1 MISILKAQLQRGYQV
16 HILVYTTH
24 AILSMVVNK
33 CPPNEGIY
41 LLLISRVF
49 KKKENKNIFVII
61 LEYIILISRVFSFLL
76 LLPPNEAID
85 LVVEPVLEMVNDEL
99 FSNLMEEKKVAALVK
114 KTAEAK
120 KTVSY
125 HMLELLS
132 LHMSKSMVGPML
144 TKLLKSV
151 KMSSSFESGNSISL
165 LS

>member
-1 MISILKAQLQRGYQV
+1 M
-16 HILVYTTH
+16 
-24 AILSMVVNK
+24 
-33 CPPNEGIY
+33 
-41 LLLISRVF
+41 
-49 KKKENKNIFVII
+49 
-61 LEYIILISRVFSFLL
+61 EYIILISRVFCFLL
-76 LLPPNEAID
+76 LPNEAID

-151 KMSSSFESGNSISL
+151 KMSSSFESGNSNFFIIS
-165 LS
+165 

>member
-1 MISILKAQLQRGYQV
+1 MSSKRRYVLIADFTSI
-16 HILVYTTH
+16 
-24 AILSMVVNK
+24 
-33 CPPNEGIY
+33 
-41 LLLISRVF
+41 F
-49 KKKENKNIFVII
+49 KKKENNNNFVIHYGI
-61 LEYIILISRVFSFLL
+61 YKIFCFLL

-151 KMSSSFESGNSISL
+151 KMSSSFESGKSNSL
-165 LS
+165 LLAKV

>member
-1 MISILKAQLQRGYQV
+1 MIAILKAQLQRGYQV

-24 AILSMVVNK
+24 AILSTVVNK
-33 CPPNEGIY
+33 CPPNE
-41 LLLISRVF
+41 
-49 KKKENKNIFVII
+49 
-61 LEYIILISRVFSFLL
+61 
-76 LLPPNEAID
+76 AID
-85 LVVEPVLEMVNDEL
+85 VVVEPVLEMVNNEL

-132 LHMSKSMVGPML
+132 LHMSKTMVGPML
-144 TKLLKSV
+144 TKLLKFV
-151 KMSSSFESGNSISL
+151 KSSSSFESGKWNPIIHSHIEYEKIFDFSL

>member
-1 MISILKAQLQRGYQV
+1 MEYV
-16 HILVYTTH
+16 T
-24 AILSMVVNK
+24 
-33 CPPNEGIY
+33 
-41 LLLISRVF
+41 LISRVF
-49 KKKENKNIFVII
+49 C
-61 LEYIILISRVFSFLL
+61 FLL

-151 KMSSSFESGNSISL
+151 KMSSSFESGKSNSL
-165 LS
+165 LLAKV

>member
-1 MISILKAQLQRGYQV
+1 MSSKRRYVLIADFTSI
-16 HILVYTTH
+16 
-24 AILSMVVNK
+24 
-33 CPPNEGIY
+33 
-41 LLLISRVF
+41 F
-49 KKKENKNIFVII
+49 FKKENNNIFVIHYGI
-61 LEYIILISRVFSFLL
+61 CNINFTSSLFSS
-76 LLPPNEAID
+76 PPSPNEAID

-151 KMSSSFESGNSISL
+151 KMSSSFESGKSNSL
-165 LS
+165 LLAK

>member
-1 MISILKAQLQRGYQV
+1 MSSKRRYVLIADFTSIFLEKIMIIF
-16 HILVYTTH
+16 
-24 AILSMVVNK
+24 LSFIM
-33 CPPNEGIY
+33 
-41 LLLISRVF
+41 
-49 KKKENKNIFVII
+49 
-61 LEYIILISRVFSFLL
+61 EYIILISRVFSFLL

-151 KMSSSFESGNSISL
+151 KMSSSFESGKSNFFL
-165 LS
+165 LLAKV

>member
-1 MISILKAQLQRGYQV
+1 MSSKRRYVLIADFTSIFLEKIMIIF
-16 HILVYTTH
+16 
-24 AILSMVVNK
+24 LSFIM
-33 CPPNEGIY
+33 
-41 LLLISRVF
+41 
-49 KKKENKNIFVII
+49 
-61 LEYIILISRVFSFLL
+61 EYIILISRVFCFLL
-76 LLPPNEAID
+76 LPNEAID

-151 KMSSSFESGNSISL
+151 KMSSSFESGKSNSL
-165 LS
+165 LLAKV

>member
-24 AILSMVVNK
+24 AILSTVVNK
-33 CPPNEGIY
+33 CPPNE
-41 LLLISRVF
+41 
-49 KKKENKNIFVII
+49 
-61 LEYIILISRVFSFLL
+61 
-76 LLPPNEAID
+76 AID
-85 LVVEPVLEMVNDEL
+85 VVVEPVLEMVNNEL

-132 LHMSKSMVGPML
+132 LHMSKTMVGPML
-144 TKLLKSV
+144 TTLLKCV
-151 KMSSSFESGNSISL
+151 KSSSNFENGKFNSI
-165 LS
+165 